1 MKITSTEALD
11 AAVADV
17 VRLKIRHTAA
27 QAEMEAEIAA
37 ITKRHQARLQDLAD
51 QIAER
56 EQIIQEYCEAHRAE
70 LFPDKK
76 SRETPL
82 AVIGFE
88 LCPPRVETANR
99 KIKWADVVARLQ
111 KLPFGNSYLRYP
123 EPRVDK
129 EALLADRNEFN
140 EEELR
145 AMGIRFVQEEQFFL
159 RPKPETAKLESRD
172 LAA

>member
-1 MKITSTEALD
+1 MKITSLEALD

-37 ITKRHQARLQDLAD
+37 LTKRHQARLQDLAD
-51 QIAER
+51 KIAEL
-56 EQIIQEYCEAHRAE
+56 EQNIHDYCETHRAE

-88 LCPPRVETANR
+88 LCPPRVETAHR
-99 KIKWADVVARLQ
+99 RIKWGDVVARLQ
-111 KLPFGNSYLRYP
+111 KLAFGASYLRYP

-129 EALLADRNEFN
+129 EALLADRNSLSQEQI
-140 EEELR
+140 
-145 AMGIRFVQEEQFFL
+145 AAIGIRFVQEEQFFI
-159 RPKPETAKLESRD
+159 RPKPETARLE
-172 LAA
+172 LQAA